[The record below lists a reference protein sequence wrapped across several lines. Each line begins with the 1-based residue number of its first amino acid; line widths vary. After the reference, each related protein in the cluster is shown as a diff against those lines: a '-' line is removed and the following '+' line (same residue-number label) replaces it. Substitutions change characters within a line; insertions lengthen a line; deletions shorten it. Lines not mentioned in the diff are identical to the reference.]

1 MNTLKQAV
9 GPSGVV
15 LALLAAFTL
24 FWKNDTISNAVTN
37 TVFVLVITVITMV
50 IARLS
55 SGKFNRTP
63 AFMLAVQSI
72 GYAIV
77 ANMATN
83 GRYWLS
89 VVWILIGATIA
100 VWVFIQTKNA
110 PRTKLKIARSFA
122 IVAVGV
128 VLLSGGAAT
137 ILVNN
142 SGPTVVETSSLP
154 LYNDGN
160 PLVIT
165 EVDLASIDQPL
176 VGNGVN
182 VATPPV
188 LQDNKGLVTSWANF
202 VERVNAL
209 PEAGK
214 QNTIAN
220 TNGWNNVTKARY
232 PDRVDLQFPSWNE
245 IQHLA
250 TIPGEFRVIAKVNN
264 DKSDQEA
271 REAVRPL
278 IGGLADSLPVVK
290 VDGALIN
297 TMCGSGDC
305 TNSFSPAQQFVD
317 ANGQFRIVLSK
328 PVEGKN
334 GPVVNV
340 EAVKLGIG
348 LGTECGNGFIGTTVL
363 SPKAVEI
370 VYGGTGNGDYTPP
383 TPHTTTEVTPPPP
396 PSTTTPPPPSTTTT
410 VPPTTTTTV
419 PPTTT
424 TTVPPTTTTTVP
436 PTTTTTV
443 PPTTTTTVPP
453 TTTTLTPKDE
463 EEDPENQGNN
473 QPGHGGQNDAP
484 DLTPSDPAG
493 GTAPATYTSE
503 PAPMPTTEVRPDP
516 IPTSNQGAPTDAP
529 APTAP
534 APGAEPCNPAI
545 CNEDGVDHA
554 ADAAA
559 QAAAAAAE
567 VASAPIA
574 PVAPA
579 ATEAVAPAPA
589 PAVVDVPA
597 VVVAD
602 PTVDSQ
608 PTADTAGADVGDASD
623 PVSDVSV
630 AEVGLTSSATA
641 EIPSIALWAIG
652 GIIAI
657 MFAGAFAANRNKPE
671 EETKTVIT
679 MV

>member
-9 GPSGVV
+9 RPSGVV
-15 LALLAAFTL
+15 LALLAAVTL
-24 FWKNDTISNAVTN
+24 SWKFGTIPNAITN
-37 TVFVLVITVITMV
+37 TVFVLAIAASTMLV
-50 IARLS
+50 AQLS

-89 VVWILIGATIA
+89 VVWILIGAIIA
-100 VWVFIQTKNA
+100 VWIFIQTKNA
-110 PRTKLKIARSFA
+110 PRTKLKIAKSFA

-137 ILVNN
+137 VLVNVD
-142 SGPTVVETSSLP
+142 SEPTVVETSSLP
-154 LYNDGN
+154 LYNDGK
-160 PLVIT
+160 PLVIP
-165 EVDLASIDQPL
+165 EVNLASIDQPL

-214 QNTIAN
+214 VNAIDN

-232 PDRVDLQFPSWNE
+232 SDRPDLQFPSWNE

-278 IGGLADSLPVVK
+278 IGGLADTLPVVK

-297 TMCGSGDC
+297 TMCGGGDC

-410 VPPTTTTTV
+410 VPPTTTTT
-419 PPTTT
+419 
-424 TTVPPTTTTTVP
+424 TVPPTTTTKP
-436 PTTTTTV
+436 PV
-443 PPTTTTTVPP
+443 VCPPPP
-453 TTTTLTPKDE
+453 GGGTPPPVNPDGTCPKYDNV
-463 EEDPENQGNN
+463 DPGNTGNN
-473 QPGHGGQNDAP
+473 QGGHNGQNDPPASTTSAP
-484 DLTPSDPAG
+484 VAGDP
-493 GTAPATYTSE
+493 PATYTSE
-503 PAPMPTTEVRPDP
+503 PVPVPTTEPRPEP
-516 IPTSNQGAPTDAP
+516 VPTSNQGAPTDAP
-529 APTAP
+529 APAAP
-534 APGAEPCNPAI
+534 APGADPCNPAI
-545 CNEDGVDHA
+545 CNEQGVDHA

-559 QAAAAAAE
+559 QAAIAAAE
-567 VASAPIA
+567 VAAHPA
-574 PVAPA
+574 VPVAPA
-579 ATEAVAPAPA
+579 ATEAPAPAAA
-589 PAVVDVPA
+589 PAVVASLPSV
-597 VVVAD
+597 D
-602 PTVDSQ
+602 PQ
-608 PTADTAGADVGDASD
+608 PTADTAGVDIGDASD
-623 PVSDVSV
+623 PASVTV
-630 AEVGLTSSATA
+630 AEVGLTSASTT
-641 EIPSIALWAIG
+641 EIPPIGFLAIG
-652 GIIAI
+652 ALIVALIAGG
-657 MFAGAFAANRNKPE
+657 FASNRNKPE